1 MLCWCLER
9 NLARSVI
16 AANCSQ
22 MGPLLLGTAAGGT
35 KRRSKRGCSIEEE
48 DMMMTV
54 LVGFLLCRFY
64 CITVNQNMNDIIV
77 MVVKNLLMSA
87 QEILK
92 ILHLYCLAVN
102 TVPTTVRRYYSR
114 E

>member
-1 MLCWCLER
+1 MLCCCLER

-22 MGPLLLGTAAGGT
+22 MGPLLFGTAAGGT

-48 DMMMTV
+48 DMMMV

-64 CITVNQNMNDIIV
+64 CFNQNINDIIV
-77 MVVKNLLMSA
+77 MVGLLFLLCVAPGTGDGEFGGGHLEGSSA
-87 QEILK
+87 SPPK
-92 ILHLYCLAVN
+92 H
-102 TVPTTVRRYYSR
+102 
-114 E
+114 